1 MTKTAWI
8 VLIVAILLVV
18 VFVGASW
25 LVPDLTGTTGVG
37 RWGFMGPGWHLH
49 LRCAPAQV
57 QVWADGDGR

>member
-37 RWGFMGPGWHLH
+37 RWGFMGPG
-49 LRCAPAQV
+49 
-57 QVWADGDGR
+57 